1 MKLSIKKIHLVMCA
15 ILIMN
20 TIDGGFFVLEIT
32 SSKDVDLIFSL
43 TENLNTENENDF
55 VSLYIFLQFLTSI

>member
-1 MKLSIKKIHLVMCA
+1 MCA

-32 SSKDVDLIFSL
+32 SSKNAGSYFFSHRKSKHRKWKWL
-43 TENLNTENENDF
+43 RF
-55 VSLYIFLQFLTSI
+55 SIHFLTISDVHL